1 MLVDGSAVSL
11 INYSNHAVN
20 QKGNNVNGNNGALF
34 AYMNAGLSI
43 PSDGTTI
50 AYMNANNSGSSSG
63 SCGSSCGSTVCI
75 A

>member
-20 QKGNNVNGNNGALF
+20 QKVKNSNRNNGTLF

-43 PSDGTTI
+43 PKDGTSI
-50 AYMNANNSGSSSG
+50 AYMNANSGSSNSG